1 MHQKSPRPQE
11 EDADVFMTKI
21 GLNEYDFMNDNLEA
35 PDIHSESDEDAF
47 ERIKETENWNE
58 ALDARNKVEA
68 GIN

>member
-35 PDIHSESDEDAF
+35 PDINSESDEDAF
-47 ERIKETENWNE
+47 ERIKETEN
-58 ALDARNKVEA
+58 
-68 GIN
+68 